1 MLGVIVSAIWEIIS
15 WNSFAIPLAAWHIL
29 QSASA

>member
-1 MLGVIVSAIWEIIS
+1 MLGVIVSALWEIVS
-15 WNSFAIPLAAWHIL
+15 WNSFAIPRAAWTIL